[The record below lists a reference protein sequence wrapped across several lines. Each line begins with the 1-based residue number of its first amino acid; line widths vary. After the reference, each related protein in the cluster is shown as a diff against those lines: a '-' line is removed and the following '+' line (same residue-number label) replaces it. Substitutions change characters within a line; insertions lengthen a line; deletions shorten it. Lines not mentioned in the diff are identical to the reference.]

1 MTLRCYFFK
10 VIKNNLNPCWRKF
23 SVPLQTFCGGDFN
36 KPIKVGFRSL
46 QKLSLFVA
54 IGNPASVDVNYEL
67 LGGLVV
73 FKFLDCL
80 SRLAEGQLRDCMSV
94 KCEVCLKPL

>member
-1 MTLRCYFFK
+1 MLLCCNFLK

-36 KPIKVGFRSL
+36 KPIKVQPSEI
-46 QKLSLFVA
+46 LFVVLS
-54 IGNPASVDVNYEL
+54 NPISVDVNYEL
-67 LGGLVV
+67 SGCLVI

-80 SRLAEGQLRDCMSV
+80 S
-94 KCEVCLKPL
+94 